1 MKEKVR
7 INPTTVHCGITFQ
20 EQPEGRIVF
29 AAKIISLQS
38 KFYTL
43 CVTSD
48 GFVVSLDGKNNE
60 TKAAFKVPYF
70 LFVFVFLTLGTRA
83 SKRKEKEERKGKTST
98 GRASF

>member
-1 MKEKVR
+1 MKEKVHV
-7 INPTTVHCGITFQ
+7 NPTTEHCGITFQ

-38 KFYTL
+38 KVYTL

-60 TKAAFKVPYF
+60 TKAAFKVRYCS
-70 LFVFVFLTLGTRA
+70 FVFVFLSMGH
-83 SKRKEKEERKGKTST
+83 KFKTSF
-98 GRASF
+98 SQ